1 MFGVLYSGAFVVVFW
16 HSPHS
21 AMTRRE
27 RVLHNYDSLPG
38 LDVFCGGLVITNFL
52 EFPLK
57 KDMSSCRCCC
67 AFCFSTPLSLS
78 LRPKSR
84 SSSHRSFRRN
94 QKNNFDDRKGGD
106 GRSFL
111 SSAASSSGKAQNNL
125 GDDADGDDFDDDSV
139 KRRSETN
146 EKGKAFKEETEE
158 TNEVLNESSSFE
170 ERLELAIEEAR
181 EILTEATK
189 RARDETR
196 RELLE
201 TFSETFYTTTTT
213 TTTKATKTEKFFKGR
228 KENDEN
234 KITDENRA
242 LNIARTQSFIEIK
255 FKMRDFEAARVA
267 KNLALSKSVYEDCD
281 DLMVQVDR
289 LEKALPDVNV
299 GKLLQNDASI
309 VSSVNV
315 AKAVQNMMT
324 LYELG
329 FKRERV
335 PSMLEECPRLLLDET
350 DLSARD
356 RIRLVTERIQSI
368 FPDET
373 DEGCLYAIGEEPNL
387 LWALADLEIFN
398 REARVDIAEL
408 PMSVQ
413 GKSLIL

>member
-1 MFGVLYSGAFVVVFW
+1 MGAGKSRRL
-16 HSPHS
+16 SP
-21 AMTRRE
+21 
-27 RVLHNYDSLPG
+27 RVWLRCPFKIKIDFSPQ
-38 LDVFCGGLVITNFL
+38 NF
-52 EFPLK
+52 PPRTLK
-57 KDMSSCRCCC
+57 RYRMSFRSSWCS
-67 AFCFSTPLSLS
+67 FCFSTPPPVL
-78 LRPKSR
+78 LRPKSQR
-84 SSSHRSFRRN
+84 SSSNRSSL
-94 QKNNFDDRKGGD
+94 KGG

-125 GDDADGDDFDDDSV
+125 GDDDADGDDFDDDSV

-146 EKGKAFKEETEE
+146 EKGGNAFIKEETEE
-158 TNEVLNESSSFE
+158 TNEVLNSFE

-213 TTTKATKTEKFFKGR
+213 TTKATKTEKFFKGR

-242 LNIARTQSFIEIK
+242 LNIARTQSFLEIK

>member
-1 MFGVLYSGAFVVVFW
+1 VVVFW

-94 QKNNFDDRKGGD
+94 QKNNVDDRKGGG

-189 RARDETR
+189 RAQDETR

-242 LNIARTQSFIEIK
+242 LNIARTQSFLEIK

>member
-1 MFGVLYSGAFVVVFW
+1 
-16 HSPHS
+16 
-21 AMTRRE
+21 
-27 RVLHNYDSLPG
+27 
-38 LDVFCGGLVITNFL
+38 
-52 EFPLK
+52 
-57 KDMSSCRCCC
+57 
-67 AFCFSTPLSLS
+67 
-78 LRPKSR
+78 
-84 SSSHRSFRRN
+84 
-94 QKNNFDDRKGGD
+94 
-106 GRSFL
+106 
-111 SSAASSSGKAQNNL
+111 
-125 GDDADGDDFDDDSV
+125 
-139 KRRSETN
+139 
-146 EKGKAFKEETEE
+146 
-158 TNEVLNESSSFE
+158 
-170 ERLELAIEEAR
+170 
-181 EILTEATK
+181 
-189 RARDETR
+189 
-196 RELLE
+196 
-201 TFSETFYTTTTT
+201 
-213 TTTKATKTEKFFKGR
+213 
-228 KENDEN
+228 
-234 KITDENRA
+234 
-242 LNIARTQSFIEIK
+242 
-255 FKMRDFEAARVA
+255 MRDFEAARVA

-413 GKSLIL
+413 EMITFATGRENE

>member
-1 MFGVLYSGAFVVVFW
+1 
-16 HSPHS
+16 
-21 AMTRRE
+21 
-27 RVLHNYDSLPG
+27 
-38 LDVFCGGLVITNFL
+38 
-52 EFPLK
+52 
-57 KDMSSCRCCC
+57 MSSYYSSSSSWLLCRR
-67 AFCFSTPLSLS
+67 CFSQ
-78 LRPKSR
+78 RR
-84 SSSHRSFRRN
+84 SSSSF
-94 QKNNFDDRKGGD
+94 
-106 GRSFL
+106 
-111 SSAASSSGKAQNNL
+111 ASSVVQQN
-125 GDDADGDDFDDDSV
+125 DAV
-139 KRRSETN
+139 KRRRCFAFSERRRCGNNDRNKALSSEN
-146 EKGKAFKEETEE
+146 ENEEDEEEAFER
-158 TNEVLNESSSFE
+158 
-170 ERLELAIEEAR
+170 RLEAALEEAR
-181 EILTEATK
+181 EILAEATK
-189 RARDETR
+189 QARDETR

-201 TFSETFYTTTTT
+201 NFNETFGKKKKEEGEE
-213 TTTKATKTEKFFKGR
+213 KAVLG
-228 KENDEN
+228 KED
-234 KITDENRA
+234 DADRA
-242 LNIARTQSFIEIK
+242 MNIARTQSFLEIK

-309 VSSVNV
+309 VSSINV
-315 AKAVQNMMT
+315 AQAVQNMMA

-350 DLSARD
+350 ELSARD

-387 LWALADLEIFN
+387 LWALADLEIFD

-413 GKSLIL
+413 EMVVYATRRFK

>member
-1 MFGVLYSGAFVVVFW
+1 MSQ
-16 HSPHS
+16 STP
-21 AMTRRE
+21 R
-27 RVLHNYDSLPG
+27 
-38 LDVFCGGLVITNFL
+38 C
-52 EFPLK
+52 
-57 KDMSSCRCCC
+57 SSCRS
-67 AFCFSTPLSLS
+67 FCFSTLSAPLSL
-78 LRPKSR
+78 LPGRFRKNQSR
-84 SSSHRSFRRN
+84 CFRQSRFQN
-94 QKNNFDDRKGGD
+94 ENDFNDDEED
-106 GRSFL
+106 G
-111 SSAASSSGKAQNNL
+111 
-125 GDDADGDDFDDDSV
+125 FDDDSV

-146 EKGKAFKEETEE
+146 EKEGNAFIKEETEE
-158 TNEVLNESSSFE
+158 TNEVLNSFE

-213 TTTKATKTEKFFKGR
+213 TTTKGTKTEKFFKGR

-242 LNIARTQSFIEIK
+242 LNIARTQSFLEIK

>member
-1 MFGVLYSGAFVVVFW
+1 M
-16 HSPHS
+16 
-21 AMTRRE
+21 
-27 RVLHNYDSLPG
+27 
-38 LDVFCGGLVITNFL
+38 ITNFL

-94 QKNNFDDRKGGD
+94 QKNNFDDRKGGG

-189 RARDETR
+189 RAQDETR

-201 TFSETFYTTTTT
+201 TFSETFYTTTNNNN
-213 TTTKATKTEKFFKGR
+213 KSTKTEKFKAT
-228 KENDEN
+228 KNDEN

-242 LNIARTQSFIEIK
+242 LNIARTQSFLEIK

>member
-1 MFGVLYSGAFVVVFW
+1 
-16 HSPHS
+16 
-21 AMTRRE
+21 
-27 RVLHNYDSLPG
+27 
-38 LDVFCGGLVITNFL
+38 
-52 EFPLK
+52 
-57 KDMSSCRCCC
+57 MSFRSSWCS
-67 AFCFSTPLSLS
+67 FCFSTPPPVL
-78 LRPKSR
+78 LRPKSQR
-84 SSSHRSFRRN
+84 SSSNRSSL
-94 QKNNFDDRKGGD
+94 KGG

-125 GDDADGDDFDDDSV
+125 GDDDADGDDFDDDSV

-146 EKGKAFKEETEE
+146 EKGGNAFIKEETEE
-158 TNEVLNESSSFE
+158 TNEVLNSFE

-201 TFSETFYTTTTT
+201 TFSETFYTTTNNNN
-213 TTTKATKTEKFFKGR
+213 KSTKTEKFKAT
-228 KENDEN
+228 KNDEN

-242 LNIARTQSFIEIK
+242 LNIARTQSFLEIK

>member
-94 QKNNFDDRKGGD
+94 QKNNFDDRKGGG

-158 TNEVLNESSSFE
+158 TNEVRNESSSFE

-189 RARDETR
+189 RAQDETR

-201 TFSETFYTTTTT
+201 TFSETFYTTTTNNN
-213 TTTKATKTEKFFKGR
+213 KSTKTEKFKAT
-228 KENDEN
+228 KNDEN

-242 LNIARTQSFIEIK
+242 LNIARTQSFLEIK

>member
-1 MFGVLYSGAFVVVFW
+1 
-16 HSPHS
+16 
-21 AMTRRE
+21 
-27 RVLHNYDSLPG
+27 
-38 LDVFCGGLVITNFL
+38 
-52 EFPLK
+52 
-57 KDMSSCRCCC
+57 MSFRSSWCS
-67 AFCFSTPLSLS
+67 FCFSTPPPVLL
-78 LRPKSR
+78 LRPKSQR
-84 SSSHRSFRRN
+84 SSSNRSSLR
-94 QKNNFDDRKGGD
+94 GG

-111 SSAASSSGKAQNNL
+111 SSAASSSGNAQNNS
-125 GDDADGDDFDDDSV
+125 GDDDADGDDFEDDSV

-146 EKGKAFKEETEE
+146 EKKGNAFIKEETEE
-158 TNEVLNESSSFE
+158 TNEVLNSFE

-213 TTTKATKTEKFFKGR
+213 AKTTKTEKFKAT
-228 KENDEN
+228 KNDEN

-242 LNIARTQSFIEIK
+242 LNIARTQSFLEIK

>member
-1 MFGVLYSGAFVVVFW
+1 MS
-16 HSPHS
+16 HQSTP
-21 AMTRRE
+21 R
-27 RVLHNYDSLPG
+27 
-38 LDVFCGGLVITNFL
+38 C
-52 EFPLK
+52 
-57 KDMSSCRCCC
+57 SSCRS
-67 AFCFSTPLSLS
+67 FCFSTLSAPLSL
-78 LRPKSR
+78 LPRGRFRKKNQSR
-84 SSSHRSFRRN
+84 CFRQSRFQN
-94 QKNNFDDRKGGD
+94 ENDFNDDEED
-106 GRSFL
+106 G
-111 SSAASSSGKAQNNL
+111 
-125 GDDADGDDFDDDSV
+125 FDDDSV
-139 KRRSETN
+139 KRRRAETN
-146 EKGKAFKEETEE
+146 DKEKAFFKEETEE
-158 TNEVLNESSSFE
+158 TSELLNASSFE

-242 LNIARTQSFIEIK
+242 LNIARTQSFLEIK

>member
-1 MFGVLYSGAFVVVFW
+1 MCF
-16 HSPHS
+16 
-21 AMTRRE
+21 RE
-27 RVLHNYDSLPG
+27 GESLPSAA
-38 LDVFCGGLVITNFL
+38 LPKPRARLRTHKTERNRSV
-52 EFPLK
+52 
-57 KDMSSCRCCC
+57 MSSSSSSSSWLLCRR
-67 AFCFSTPLSLS
+67 CFSCH
-78 LRPKSR
+78 R
-84 SSSHRSFRRN
+84 SSSFASSVVQQNAVKRRRCFAFSERRRCG
-94 QKNNFDDRKGGD
+94 NNDRNKA
-106 GRSFL
+106 L
-111 SSAASSSGKAQNNL
+111 SSSGGN
-125 GDDADGDDFDDDSV
+125 D
-139 KRRSETN
+139 EN
-146 EKGKAFKEETEE
+146 ENEEEAFER
-158 TNEVLNESSSFE
+158 
-170 ERLELAIEEAR
+170 RLEAALEEAR
-181 EILTEATK
+181 AILAEATK
-189 RARDETR
+189 QARDETR

-201 TFSETFYTTTTT
+201 NFNRTFGKKKKEEGEE
-213 TTTKATKTEKFFKGR
+213 KAVLGK
-228 KENDEN
+228 D
-234 KITDENRA
+234 DADRA
-242 LNIARTQSFIEIK
+242 MNIARTQSFLEIK

-309 VSSVNV
+309 VSSINV
-315 AKAVQNMMT
+315 AQAVQNMMA

-350 DLSARD
+350 ELSARD

-387 LWALADLEIFN
+387 LWALADLEIFD

-413 GKSLIL
+413 GAFFFLSTMRRASLLMMKMFFFVLPFRSSRTTSFILILIINIFLFNIVEMVVYATRRFK

>member
-1 MFGVLYSGAFVVVFW
+1 MKTLSSYFSLLHCLSTGTTT
-16 HSPHS
+16 PHK
-21 AMTRRE
+21 
-27 RVLHNYDSLPG
+27 
-38 LDVFCGGLVITNFL
+38 I
-52 EFPLK
+52 FPS
-57 KDMSSCRCCC
+57 KDMSHQSTPRCSSCRS
-67 AFCFSTPLSLS
+67 FCFSTLSAPLSL
-78 LRPKSR
+78 LPKRRFRKNQSR
-84 SSSHRSFRRN
+84 CFRQSRFQN
-94 QKNNFDDRKGGD
+94 ENDFNDDEED
-106 GRSFL
+106 G
-111 SSAASSSGKAQNNL
+111 
-125 GDDADGDDFDDDSV
+125 FDDDSV
-139 KRRSETN
+139 KRRRAETN
-146 EKGKAFKEETEE
+146 DKEKAFFKEETEE
-158 TNEVLNESSSFE
+158 TSELLNASSFE

-213 TTTKATKTEKFFKGR
+213 AKTTKTEKFKAT
-228 KENDEN
+228 KNDEN

-242 LNIARTQSFIEIK
+242 LNIARTQSFLEIK

>member
-1 MFGVLYSGAFVVVFW
+1 MLQ
-16 HSPHS
+16 
-21 AMTRRE
+21 RRCA
-27 RVLHNYDSLPG
+27 SLPSAA
-38 LDVFCGGLVITNFL
+38 LPKLRARLRTHKTERNRSV
-52 EFPLK
+52 
-57 KDMSSCRCCC
+57 MSSSSSSSSWLLCRR
-67 AFCFSTPLSLS
+67 CFS
-78 LRPKSR
+78 RHR
-84 SSSHRSFRRN
+84 SSSFASSVLQQNDAVKRRRRRFAFSERRRRCG
-94 QKNNFDDRKGGD
+94 NND
-106 GRSFL
+106 GNKAL
-111 SSAASSSGKAQNNL
+111 SSSGGN
-125 GDDADGDDFDDDSV
+125 D
-139 KRRSETN
+139 EN
-146 EKGKAFKEETEE
+146 ENEEEAFER
-158 TNEVLNESSSFE
+158 
-170 ERLELAIEEAR
+170 RLEAALEEAR
-181 EILTEATK
+181 EILAEATK
-189 RARDETR
+189 QARDETR

-201 TFSETFYTTTTT
+201 NFNRTFTGGKKKKEEGEE
-213 TTTKATKTEKFFKGR
+213 KAVLG
-228 KENDEN
+228 KEDA
-234 KITDENRA
+234 DRA
-242 LNIARTQSFIEIK
+242 MNIARTQSFLEIK

-309 VSSVNV
+309 VSSINV
-315 AKAVQNMMT
+315 AQAVQNMMA

-350 DLSARD
+350 ELSARD

-387 LWALADLEIFN
+387 LWALADLEIFD

-413 GKSLIL
+413 GAFFFLSTMRRASLLMMKMSFFASISFFANYSFILILINIFLFNIVEMVVYATRRFK

>member
-1 MFGVLYSGAFVVVFW
+1 L
-16 HSPHS
+16 
-21 AMTRRE
+21 R
-27 RVLHNYDSLPG
+27 
-38 LDVFCGGLVITNFL
+38 GG
-52 EFPLK
+52 
-57 KDMSSCRCCC
+57 
-67 AFCFSTPLSLS
+67 
-78 LRPKSR
+78 
-84 SSSHRSFRRN
+84 
-94 QKNNFDDRKGGD
+94 G

-111 SSAASSSGKAQNNL
+111 SSAASSSGNAQNNS
-125 GDDADGDDFDDDSV
+125 GDDDADGDDFEDDSV

-146 EKGKAFKEETEE
+146 EKEGNAFIKEETEE
-158 TNEVLNESSSFE
+158 TNEVLNSFE

-213 TTTKATKTEKFFKGR
+213 AKTTKTEKFKAT
-228 KENDEN
+228 KNDEN

-242 LNIARTQSFIEIK
+242 LNIARTQSFLEIK